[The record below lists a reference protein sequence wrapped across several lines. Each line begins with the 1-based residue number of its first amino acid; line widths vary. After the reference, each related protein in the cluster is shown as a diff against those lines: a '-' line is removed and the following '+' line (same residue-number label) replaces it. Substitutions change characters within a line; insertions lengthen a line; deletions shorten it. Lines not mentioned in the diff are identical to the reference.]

1 MIISGDKPKGSGD
14 IEDIVRLSKN
24 RYPGNLEMQ
33 AKYIQVA
40 IDLIKRDGG
49 DEVKS
54 GQISWKSFNVDL
66 TMFASGGLVYTFWK
80 LVKYGDTYAAGL
92 EKMNPNTDVVTM
104 LFYSNP
110 EYSEP
115 MLHLWMR

>member
-14 IEDIVRLSKN
+14 IEDIVILSRN

-33 AKYIQVA
+33 SKYIQIA

-66 TMFASGGLVYTFWK
+66 TMFASGGMVYTFWK
-80 LVKYGDTYAAGL
+80 LIKYGDTYAAGL
-92 EKMNPNTDVVTM
+92 EKMNPNTQN
-104 LFYSNP
+104 LCFIYG
-110 EYSEP
+110 
-115 MLHLWMR
+115 